1 MSQTKV
7 ISSITKTENSF
18 KTNDGKDMFQYDL
31 VFESDST
38 TYSAYSP
45 SPAYLEK
52 FQKGTQVQ
60 ITPNPSSKMP
70 NKIKME
76 AVGGSAP
83 AATAG
88 KAAPRSGGRSFDT
101 NRSIMAQTCLKAS
114 TDFFKDRQNNSLEDV
129 ADGMEYLLSRL
140 EGHLAGNVAA
150 KEKPA
155 IPTDFLDKLPA

>member
-45 SPAYLEK
+45 SPNYLEK

-60 ITPNPSSKMP
+60 TTPNPSSKMP

-76 AVGGSAP
+76 AADGAP
-83 AATAG
+83 AATTS
-88 KAAPRSGGRSFDT
+88 KPAARSGGRSFDT
-101 NRSIMAQTCLKAS
+101 NRAIMSQTCLKAS
-114 TDFFKDRQNNSLEDV
+114 VDFFKDRPNSSLEDV
-129 ADGMEYLLSRL
+129 INGTEYLLVGL
-140 EGHLAGNVAA
+140 EGILSGD
-150 KEKPA
+150 KPETPKPA

>member
-38 TYSAYSP
+38 TYSSYSP
-45 SPAYLEK
+45 SPNYLEK

-76 AVGGSAP
+76 AAGGAP
-83 AATAG
+83 AATTS
-88 KAAPRSGGRSFDT
+88 KSAPRSGGRSFDT